1 MTFRQKLLLLFA
13 ATVLLCVAVISASVY
28 STIRRRFEQADQ
40 DRANAVA
47 AQFRSEFGRRGL
59 EVSRKVESV
68 AASETVQHIALE
80 MNRGAAD
87 SGGYV
92 GQAHTLAGQ
101 QHLDFLELVDY
112 RGAILSSAQWQAK
125 FGYPEAAISQTTI
138 SQATPPQ
145 AMPAQTTLAQATTPA
160 PAVPAGA
167 FLKRE
172 ELPDGATL
180 GLFAVRVARVGE
192 QPLYVIGGE
201 RLDQGFLS
209 TLDIPTGTRVL
220 LYQNLDAKW
229 NPKSLLDLNGPAAGV
244 DQIAP
249 LVAQVRDTL
258 EESQRVIH
266 WTSDSADAEVFHA
279 IPLTGPIFSATIQG
293 SLNQGSPNQGS
304 LNQSPRNQSPANQSP
319 ANQQLMGVLLVGS
332 SRRPLIELQ
341 RQIVSTAM
349 LVGGAGIF
357 VAVLA
362 SLWFAARVTRPVV
375 SLAEAARRV
384 AAGDLGAKV
393 EVESSDELGELAA
406 AFNRMT
412 EDLVQQKDRTL
423 QAERVAAWRELAR
436 RLAHEL
442 KNPLFPL
449 QVTVEN
455 LMRAKQKS
463 PEMFEEVFHEG
474 TATLLAEINNLKTI
488 IGRFS
493 EFSKM
498 PQPQRRPTQVNDVV
512 RSVLRVFHAQ
522 LRDSD
527 RVTDRVTDK
536 EKNKIAVRIELAEAL
551 PEISADPDLL
561 HRALQNLVLN
571 AIDAMPQGGEL
582 AIRTRTLD
590 DRIELSVSDTGSGLT
605 QEECGRLFTPYYT
618 TKQHGT
624 GLGLAI
630 VQSVVSDHGGKISVQ
645 STKEKGTTFRIEL
658 PCDFSAYSAS
668 LR

>member
-1 MTFRQKLLLLFA
+1 
-13 ATVLLCVAVISASVY
+13 
-28 STIRRRFEQADQ
+28 
-40 DRANAVA
+40 
-47 AQFRSEFGRRGL
+47 
-59 EVSRKVESV
+59 
-68 AASETVQHIALE
+68 
-80 MNRGAAD
+80 
-87 SGGYV
+87 
-92 GQAHTLAGQ
+92 
-101 QHLDFLELVDY
+101 
-112 RGAILSSAQWQAK
+112 
-125 FGYPEAAISQTTI
+125 
-138 SQATPPQ
+138 
-145 AMPAQTTLAQATTPA
+145 
-160 PAVPAGA
+160 
-167 FLKRE
+167 
-172 ELPDGATL
+172 
-180 GLFAVRVARVGE
+180 
-192 QPLYVIGGE
+192 
-201 RLDQGFLS
+201 
-209 TLDIPTGTRVL
+209 
-220 LYQNLDAKW
+220 
-229 NPKSLLDLNGPAAGV
+229 
-244 DQIAP
+244 
-249 LVAQVRDTL
+249 
-258 EESQRVIH
+258 
-266 WTSDSADAEVFHA
+266 
-279 IPLTGPIFSATIQG
+279 
-293 SLNQGSPNQGS
+293 
-304 LNQSPRNQSPANQSP
+304 
-319 ANQQLMGVLLVGS
+319 
-332 SRRPLIELQ
+332 
-341 RQIVSTAM
+341 M
-349 LVGGAGIF
+349 LVGGAGIL

-384 AAGDLGAKV
+384 AGGDLNAKV

-406 AFNRMT
+406 SFNRMT

-498 PQPQRRPTQVNDVV
+498 PQPQRRPTQVNDLV

-522 LRDSD
+522 LQKNELQNN
-527 RVTDRVTDK
+527 DK
-536 EKNKIAVRIELAEAL
+536 NQIVVRTELADAL

-582 AIRTRTLD
+582 TIRTETLG
-590 DRIELSVSDTGSGLT
+590 DRVEISVSDTGSGLT

-630 VQSVVSDHGGKISVQ
+630 VQSVVSDHGGKISVE
-645 STKEKGTTFRIEL
+645 STQEKGTTFRIEL
-658 PCDFSAYSAS
+658 PCEPKPWQTGQN
-668 LR
+668 

>member
-1 MTFRQKLLLLFA
+1 MSFRKKLLLLFA

-28 STIRRRFEQADQ
+28 STIRHSFEQADQ

-47 AQFRSEFGRRGL
+47 AQFRSEFQRRGS
-59 EVSRKVESV
+59 EVARKVEAA
-68 AASETVQHIALE
+68 AASDTAQRIALD
-80 MNRGAAD
+80 MNRGATD
-87 SGGYV
+87 SSGYV
-92 GQAHTLAGQ
+92 GDARALASQ
-101 QHLDFLELVDY
+101 QQLDFLELVDP
-112 RGAILSSAQWQAK
+112 GGTIVSSAQWQAK
-125 FGYPEAAISQTTI
+125 FGYPEAAIP
-138 SQATPPQ
+138 QATI
-145 AMPAQTTLAQATTPA
+145 TETKTPMA
-160 PAVPAGA
+160 AVPAAA

-180 GLFAVRVARVGE
+180 GLFAIRVARVGE

-229 NPKSLLDLNGPAAGV
+229 NPQSLLDLNGPAAGV
-244 DQIAP
+244 DKIAP
-249 LVAQVRDTL
+249 LVARVRDTL
-258 EESQRVIH
+258 QESQGVIH

-279 IPLTGPIFSATIQG
+279 IPLTGPVFSA
-293 SLNQGSPNQGS
+293 PH
-304 LNQSPRNQSPANQSP
+304 QSTQSQSAANQCG

-341 RQIVSTAM
+341 RRVISTAM

-375 SLAEAARRV
+375 SLAQAARRV

-406 AFNRMT
+406 SFNRMT

-455 LMRAKQKS
+455 LLRAKQKS

-498 PQPQRRPTQVNDVV
+498 PQPQRRPTQVNDLV

-522 LRDSD
+522 LQ
-527 RVTDRVTDK
+527 
-536 EKNKIAVRIELAEAL
+536 EKNQIAVRPELADAL
-551 PEISADPDLL
+551 PEISVDPDLL

-582 AIRTRTLD
+582 TIRTATLG
-590 DRIELSVSDTGSGLT
+590 DRFEISVSDTGSGLT

-630 VQSVVSDHGGKISVQ
+630 VQSVVSDHGGKISVA

-658 PCDFSAYSAS
+658 PCEPQRSAGVLAGHDGG
-668 LR
+668 

>member
-1 MTFRQKLLLLFA
+1 MSFRKKLLLLFA
-13 ATVLLCVAVISASVY
+13 ATVLLCVAVISVSVY
-28 STIRRRFEQADQ
+28 STIRSSFEQANQ

-47 AQFRSEFGRRGL
+47 AQFRSEFQRRGL
-59 EVSRKVESV
+59 EVARKVESV
-68 AASETVQHIALE
+68 AASEPVQRIALD
-80 MNRGAAD
+80 MNRGATD
-87 SGGYV
+87 FGEYV
-92 GQAHTLAGQ
+92 SEAHALAGQ
-101 QHLDFLELVDY
+101 QRLDFLELVDN
-112 RGAILSSAQWQAK
+112 RGTILSSAQWQAK
-125 FGYPEAAISQTTI
+125 FGYPEAAVAE
-138 SQATPPQ
+138 ATN
-145 AMPAQTTLAQATTPA
+145 PAAAA
-160 PAVPAGA
+160 PAGA

-180 GLFAVRVARVGE
+180 GLFAVRVARIGE

-229 NPKSLLDLNGPAAGV
+229 NPKSLLDLNGSAAGA
-244 DQIAP
+244 DKIAP
-249 LVAQVRDTL
+249 LVARVRETL
-258 EESQRVIH
+258 QETQGAIY

-279 IPLTGPIFSATIQG
+279 IPLTGPNLTST
-293 SLNQGSPNQGS
+293 
-304 LNQSPRNQSPANQSP
+304 NQSGANP
-319 ANQQLMGVLLVGS
+319 QLMGVLLVGS

-349 LVGGAGIF
+349 LVGGAGIL

-384 AAGDLGAKV
+384 AAGDLGTKV

-406 AFNRMT
+406 SFNRMT
-412 EDLVQQKDRTL
+412 EDLAQQKDRTL
-423 QAERVAAWRELAR
+423 QAERVASWRELAR

-474 TATLLAEINNLKTI
+474 TATLLAEIDNLKTI

-512 RSVLRVFHAQ
+512 RSVLRVFNAQ
-522 LRDSD
+522 LQHGQLQ
-527 RVTDRVTDK
+527 
-536 EKNKIAVRIELAEAL
+536 EKNQIAVRTELADAL

-561 HRALQNLVLN
+561 HRALQNLLLN

-582 AIRTRTLD
+582 AIRTATLG
-590 DRIELSVSDTGSGLT
+590 DRVEISVSDTGSGLT
-605 QEECGRLFTPYYT
+605 QEECERLFTPYYT

-630 VQSVVSDHGGKISVQ
+630 VQSVVSDHGGKISVE

-658 PCDFSAYSAS
+658 PSEPQ
-668 LR
+668 LWQTGQT

>member
-28 STIRRRFEQADQ
+28 STIRRGFEQADQ

-47 AQFRSEFGRRGL
+47 AQFRSEFQRRGL
-59 EVSRKVESV
+59 EVARKVESV

-80 MNRGAAD
+80 MNRGATD
-87 SGGYV
+87 SGEYV

-125 FGYPEAAISQTTI
+125 FGYPETAI

-145 AMPAQTTLAQATTPA
+145 AAPAQATTPA

-172 ELPDGATL
+172 VLPDGATL

-209 TLDIPTGTRVL
+209 TLDIPAGTRVL

-258 EESQRVIH
+258 QESQRVIH
-266 WTSDSADAEVFHA
+266 WTSDSADNEVFHA
-279 IPLTGPIFSATIQG
+279 IPLTGPIFSATNQS

-304 LNQSPRNQSPANQSP
+304 PNQSSPNQSR

-349 LVGGAGIF
+349 LVGGGGIF

-406 AFNRMT
+406 SFNRMT

-455 LMRAKQKS
+455 LLRAKQKS

-474 TATLLAEINNLKTI
+474 TATLLAEIDNLKTI

-522 LRDSD
+522 LRDN
-527 RVTDRVTDK
+527 DK
-536 EKNKIAVRIELAEAL
+536 EKNRIVVRTELAEAL

-571 AIDAMPQGGEL
+571 AIDALPQGGEL
-582 AIRTRTLD
+582 AIRTGSLG
-590 DRIELSVSDTGSGLT
+590 DRIELLVSDTGSGLT

-630 VQSVVSDHGGKISVQ
+630 VQSVVSDHGGKISVE
-645 STKEKGTTFRIEL
+645 STKERGTTFRIEL
-658 PCDFSAYSAS
+658 PCDFSTHSAS

>member
-1 MTFRQKLLLLFA
+1 MSFRKKLLLLFA
-13 ATVLLCVAVISASVY
+13 ATVLLCVAVISVSVY
-28 STIRRRFEQADQ
+28 STIRRSFEQADQ
-40 DRANAVA
+40 DRADAVA
-47 AQFRSEFGRRGL
+47 AQFRSEFQRRGS
-59 EVSRKVESV
+59 EVGRKV
-68 AASETVQHIALE
+68 ARIALD
-80 MNRGAAD
+80 MNRGGAD
-87 SGGYV
+87 LGDYV
-92 GQAHTLAGQ
+92 SEARTLAGQ
-101 QHLDFLELVDY
+101 QQLDFLELADS
-112 RGAILSSAQWQAK
+112 RGIILSSAQWQAK
-125 FGYPEAAISQTTI
+125 FGYPEAAIPGDAGS
-138 SQATPPQ
+138 
-145 AMPAQTTLAQATTPA
+145 
-160 PAVPAGA
+160 AGA

-172 ELPDGATL
+172 ELPDGPTL

-192 QPLYVIGGE
+192 QPLYVTGGE

-209 TLDIPTGTRVL
+209 RLDIPAGTRVL

-229 NPKSLLDLNGPAAGV
+229 SPKSLLDLNGPAAGV
-244 DQIAP
+244 DKIFP
-249 LVAQVRDTL
+249 LVAKVRDTL
-258 EESQRVIH
+258 QESQAVVH
-266 WTSDSADAEVFHA
+266 WTGDSADAEVFHA
-279 IPLTGPIFSATIQG
+279 IPLTGSILTATNQNSANPHG
-293 SLNQGSPNQGS
+293 
-304 LNQSPRNQSPANQSP
+304 

-341 RQIVSTAM
+341 RQVVSTAM
-349 LVGGAGIF
+349 LVGGVGIL

-393 EVESSDELGELAA
+393 EVESSDELGELASS
-406 AFNRMT
+406 FNRMT
-412 EDLVQQKDRTL
+412 EDLAQQKDRTL

-455 LMRAKQKS
+455 LTRAKQKS

-474 TATLLAEINNLKTI
+474 TATLLAEIDNLKTI

-522 LRDSD
+522 LQ
-527 RVTDRVTDK
+527 
-536 EKNKIAVRIELAEAL
+536 EKNQILVHTELADAL
-551 PEISADPDLL
+551 PELSADPDLL

-582 AIRTRTLD
+582 TICTGTLG

-630 VQSVVSDHGGKISVQ
+630 VQSVVSDHGGKISVE
-645 STKEKGTTFRIEL
+645 STKEKGSTFRIEL
-658 PCDFSAYSAS
+658 PRGAQPWQTDQT
-668 LR
+668 

>member
-1 MTFRQKLLLLFA
+1 MSFRKKLLLLFA

-28 STIRRRFEQADQ
+28 NTLRHSFEQAYQ

-47 AQFRSEFGRRGL
+47 AQFRSEFQRRGS
-59 EVSRKVESV
+59 EVVRKVESV
-68 AASETVQHIALE
+68 AASEPVQRIGID
-80 MNRGAAD
+80 MNRGATD
-87 SGGYV
+87 SSDYV
-92 GQAHTLAGQ
+92 TEARTLAAQ
-101 QHLDFLELVDY
+101 QQLDFLELVDN
-112 RGAILSSAQWQAK
+112 RGTIFSSAQWQAK
-125 FGYPEAAISQTTI
+125 FGYPEAVIPATI
-138 SQATPPQ
+138 SPTATS
-145 AMPAQTTLAQATTPA
+145 A
-160 PAVPAGA
+160 PAVPPGA

-172 ELPDGATL
+172 ELPDGPTL
-180 GLFAVRVARVGE
+180 GLFAVHTTRVEE
-192 QPLYVIGGE
+192 QSLYVIGGE

-209 TLDIPTGTRVL
+209 TLDIPAGTRVL

-229 NPKSLLDLNGPAAGV
+229 TPKSLLDLNGPAAGA
-244 DQIAP
+244 DKIAP
-249 LVAQVRDTL
+249 LVAKVRDSL
-258 EESQRVIH
+258 QESQGMIH
-266 WTSDSADAEVFHA
+266 WTSDPADTEVFHA
-279 IPLTGPIFSATIQG
+279 IPLVGPGQTD
-293 SLNQGSPNQGS
+293 LR
-304 LNQSPRNQSPANQSP
+304 QSGANE
-319 ANQQLMGVLLVGS
+319 QLMGVLLVGS

-341 RQIVSTAM
+341 RQIISTAL
-349 LVGGAGIF
+349 LVGGIGIL

-384 AAGDLGAKV
+384 AAGDLAAKV

-406 AFNRMT
+406 AFNHMT

-493 EFSKM
+493 EFSRM
-498 PQPQRRPTQVNDVV
+498 PQPQRRPTQVNEVA

-522 LRDSD
+522 LQ
-527 RVTDRVTDK
+527 
-536 EKNKIAVRIELAEAL
+536 EKNQILVHTDLAVAL

-571 AIDAMPQGGEL
+571 AIDSMPQSGEL
-582 AIRTRTLD
+582 TIRTRFLG
-590 DRIELSVSDTGSGLT
+590 DRVEISVSDTGSGLT

-630 VQSVVSDHGGKISVQ
+630 VQSVVSDHGGKISVE

-658 PCDFSAYSAS
+658 PYEPQPWQTGQA
-668 LR
+668 

>member
-1 MTFRQKLLLLFA
+1 MSFRKKLLLLFA
-13 ATVLLCVAVISASVY
+13 ATILLCVAVISASVY
-28 STIRRRFEQADQ
+28 STIRRSFEQANQ

-47 AQFRSEFGRRGL
+47 AQFRSEFQRRGS
-59 EVSRKVESV
+59 EVVRKVESV
-68 AASETVQHIALE
+68 AGSETVQRIALD
-80 MNRGAAD
+80 MNRGATD
-87 SGGYV
+87 FGEYV
-92 GQAHTLAGQ
+92 NEAHALAGQ
-101 QHLDFLELVDY
+101 QQLDFLELVDN
-112 RGAILSSAQWQAK
+112 RGTILSSAQWQAK
-125 FGYPEAAISQTTI
+125 FGYPEAAI
-138 SQATPPQ
+138 PQ
-145 AMPAQTTLAQATTPA
+145 APTPEATTPGA
-160 PAVPAGA
+160 TTSAAAGPAGA

-209 TLDIPTGTRVL
+209 TLDIPAGTRVL

-229 NPKSLLDLNGPAAGV
+229 NSKSLLDLNGPAAGA
-244 DQIAP
+244 DKIAP
-249 LVAQVRDTL
+249 LVAKVRDTL
-258 EESQRVIH
+258 QESQSVIH

-279 IPLTGPIFSATIQG
+279 IPLTGPVFNAV
-293 SLNQGSPNQGS
+293 NQSTPNQS
-304 LNQSPRNQSPANQSP
+304 STTQRDP
-319 ANQQLMGVLLVGS
+319 NQQLMGILLVGS

-341 RQIVSTAM
+341 RQVISTAM
-349 LVGGAGIF
+349 LVGGIGLL

-406 AFNRMT
+406 SFNRMT
-412 EDLVQQKDRTL
+412 EDLAQQRDRTL

-455 LMRAKQKS
+455 LMRAKQKA

-488 IGRFS
+488 IARFS
-493 EFSKM
+493 EFSRM
-498 PQPQRRPTQVNDVV
+498 PQPQRQPTQVNDVV

-522 LRDSD
+522 LR
-527 RVTDRVTDK
+527 VNDK
-536 EKNKIAVRIELAEAL
+536 EKNQIAVHTELADAL
-551 PEISADPDLL
+551 PETSADPDLL

-571 AIDAMPQGGEL
+571 AIDAMPQGGDL
-582 AIRTRTLD
+582 TIRTATLG
-590 DRIELSVSDTGSGLT
+590 DRIALSVSDTGCGLT

-630 VQSVVSDHGGKISVQ
+630 VQSVVSDHGGKISVE

-658 PCDFSAYSAS
+658 PCDFSAPSAS

>member
-1 MTFRQKLLLLFA
+1 MSFRKKLLLLFA
-13 ATVLLCVAVISASVY
+13 VTVLLCVAVISASVY
-28 STIRRRFEQADQ
+28 STIRRSFERADQ

-47 AQFRSEFGRRGL
+47 AQFRSEFQRRGQ
-59 EVSRKVESV
+59 EVARKVESV
-68 AASETVQHIALE
+68 AAGETVQRMALD

-87 SGGYV
+87 SGDHV
-92 GQAHTLAGQ
+92 REARALAGQ
-101 QHLDFLELVDY
+101 QQFDFLELVDS
-112 RGAILSSAQWQAK
+112 RGTILSSAQWQAK
-125 FGYPEAAISQTTI
+125 FGYPEAAV
-138 SQATPPQ
+138 
-145 AMPAQTTLAQATTPA
+145 PAAAGT
-160 PAVPAGA
+160 AGA

-172 ELPDGATL
+172 ELPEGATL

-244 DQIAP
+244 DKIAP
-249 LVAQVRDTL
+249 LVAKVRDTL
-258 EESQRVIH
+258 QESQGVIR
-266 WTSDSADAEVFHA
+266 WTSDSADADVVHA
-279 IPLTGPIFSATIQG
+279 IPLTGPV
-293 SLNQGSPNQGS
+293 LNSG
-304 LNQSPRNQSPANQSP
+304 NQSAPNLNSANQNLTNQSA
-319 ANQQLMGVLLVGS
+319 ANQQLLGVLLVGS

-341 RQIVSTAM
+341 RQVVSTAM
-349 LVGGAGIF
+349 LVGGVGIL
-357 VAVLA
+357 VAVLT
-362 SLWFAARVTRPVV
+362 SLWFAARVTRPVE
-375 SLAEAARRV
+375 SLAQAARRV
-384 AAGDLGAKV
+384 AAGDLSAKV
-393 EVESSDELGELAA
+393 EVQSSDELGELAA
-406 AFNRMT
+406 SFNRMT
-412 EDLVQQKDRTL
+412 EDLAQQKERTL

-474 TATLLAEINNLKTI
+474 TATLLAEIDNLKTI
-488 IGRFS
+488 VGRFS

-498 PQPQRRPTQVNDVV
+498 PQPQRQPTQVNEVV
-512 RSVLRVFHAQ
+512 QSVLRVFHAQ
-522 LRDSD
+522 LQ
-527 RVTDRVTDK
+527 
-536 EKNKIAVRIELAEAL
+536 EKNQIAVRTQLADPL

-571 AIDAMPQGGEL
+571 AIDAMPQGGAL
-582 AIRTRTLD
+582 TIRTATPG
-590 DRIELSVSDTGSGLT
+590 DRIEISVSDSGTGLT
-605 QEECGRLFTPYYT
+605 PEECGRLFTPYYT

-630 VQSVVSDHGGKISVQ
+630 VQSVVSDHGGKISVE
-645 STKEKGTTFRIEL
+645 STPEKGTTFRIEL
-658 PCDFSAYSAS
+658 PYDFSAYSAS

>member
-1 MTFRQKLLLLFA
+1 MSFRKKLLFSFA
-13 ATVLLCVAVISASVY
+13 ATVLLCVAVISVSMY
-28 STIRRRFEQADQ
+28 STIRHSFEQVDQ

-47 AQFRSEFGRRGL
+47 AQFRSEFQRRGS
-59 EVSRKVESV
+59 EVARKVESV
-68 AASETVQHIALE
+68 AAGDTVQRIALD
-80 MNRGAAD
+80 MNRGTTD
-87 SGGYV
+87 PSGYV
-92 GQAHTLAGQ
+92 SAAHALASQ
-101 QHLDFLELVDY
+101 QQLDFLELVDN
-112 RGAILSSAQWQAK
+112 RSTILSSAQWQAK
-125 FGYPEAAISQTTI
+125 FGYPETEI
-138 SQATPPQ
+138 PQ
-145 AMPAQTTLAQATTPA
+145 AATSQATTPTA
-160 PAVPAGA
+160 AVPAGA

-180 GLFAVRVARVGE
+180 GLFAVRVARVAE

-209 TLDIPTGTRVL
+209 TLDIPAGTRVL
-220 LYQNLDAKW
+220 LYQNLDTKW
-229 NPKSLLDLNGPAAGV
+229 NPKSLLDLNGAAAGV
-244 DQIAP
+244 DKIAP
-249 LVAQVRDTL
+249 LVAKVRDTMQD
-258 EESQRVIH
+258 STDVIH
-266 WTSDSADAEVFHA
+266 WTSDPADAEVFHA
-279 IPLTGPIFSATIQG
+279 IPLFG
-293 SLNQGSPNQGS
+293 PNQGGG
-304 LNQSPRNQSPANQSP
+304 
-319 ANQQLMGVLLVGS
+319 ANQQLMGILLVGS

-341 RQIVSTAM
+341 RQVVSTAM
-349 LVGGAGIF
+349 FVGGAGIL

-406 AFNRMT
+406 SFNRMT

-463 PEMFEEVFHEG
+463 PEMFEEVFEEG

-493 EFSKM
+493 EFSRM
-498 PQPQRRPTQVNDVV
+498 PQPQDRLTQVNDEV

-522 LRDSD
+522 LQ
-527 RVTDRVTDK
+527 
-536 EKNKIAVRIELAEAL
+536 EKNKISVHTELADAL

-561 HRALQNLVLN
+561 HRAVQNLVLN

-582 AIRTRTLD
+582 TIRTATLG
-590 DRIELSVSDTGSGLT
+590 DRVEISVSDTGSGLT

-630 VQSVVSDHGGKISVQ
+630 VQSVVSDHGGKISVE
-645 STKEKGTTFRIEL
+645 STKENGTTFRIEL
-658 PCDFSAYSAS
+658 PRERQPWQAGQT
-668 LR
+668 

>member
-1 MTFRQKLLLLFA
+1 MSFRKKLLLLFA

-28 STIRRRFEQADQ
+28 STIRRSFEQANQ
-40 DRANAVA
+40 DRANAIA
-47 AQFRSEFGRRGL
+47 AQFRAEFQRRGS
-59 EVSRKVESV
+59 EVVRKVDSV
-68 AASETVQHIALE
+68 AAGETVQHLALD
-80 MNRGAAD
+80 MNRGVTD
-87 SGGYV
+87 SGEYV
-92 GQAHTLAGQ
+92 SAARTLAGQ
-101 QHLDFLELVDY
+101 QQLDFLELVDY
-112 RGAILSSAQWQAK
+112 RGTILSSAQWQAK
-125 FGYPEAAISQTTI
+125 FGYPEAAIPQT
-138 SQATPPQ
+138 A
-145 AMPAQTTLAQATTPA
+145 AA
-160 PAVPAGA
+160 PAGA

-180 GLFAVRVARVGE
+180 GLFALRAARIGE

-220 LYQNLDAKW
+220 LYQNLDTKW
-229 NPKSLLDLNGPAAGV
+229 NPKSLLDLNGPAAGA
-244 DQIAP
+244 DKIAP

-258 EESQRVIH
+258 QESQGVIH
-266 WTSDSADAEVFHA
+266 WTSDPADAEVFHA
-279 IPLTGPIFSATIQG
+279 IPLTGPIFIPT
-293 SLNQGSPNQGS
+293 
-304 LNQSPRNQSPANQSP
+304 NQSPANQRSANLTG
-319 ANQQLMGVLLVGS
+319 ANQQLMAVLLVGS

-341 RQIVSTAM
+341 RQVVSTAV
-349 LVGGAGIF
+349 LVGGAGIL

-384 AAGDLGAKV
+384 AAGDLNAKV

-406 AFNRMT
+406 SYNRMT

-493 EFSKM
+493 EFSRM
-498 PQPQRRPTQVNDVV
+498 PQPQRRPTQMNDVV

-522 LRDSD
+522 LQND
-527 RVTDRVTDK
+527 
-536 EKNKIAVRIELAEAL
+536 EKSRITVRTALADAL

-582 AIRTRTLD
+582 AIRTATLG
-590 DRIELSVSDTGSGLT
+590 DRIEISVSDTGSGLT

-630 VQSVVSDHGGKISVQ
+630 VQSVVSDHGGKISVE
-645 STKEKGTTFRIEL
+645 STKKKGTTFRIEL
-658 PCDFSAYSAS
+658 
-668 LR
+668 LRVPA

>member
-1 MTFRQKLLLLFA
+1 MSFRKKLLLLFA
-13 ATVLLCVAVISASVY
+13 ATVLFCVAVISASVY
-28 STIRRRFEQADQ
+28 STIRRSFEQANQ

-47 AQFRSEFGRRGL
+47 AQFRSEFQRRGQ
-59 EVSRKVESV
+59 EVVRKVESV
-68 AASETVQHIALE
+68 AGGETVQHIALD
-80 MNRGAAD
+80 MNRGATD
-87 SGGYV
+87 SGAYV
-92 GQAHTLAGQ
+92 TEARALAGQ
-101 QHLDFLELVDY
+101 QQLDFLEFVDN
-112 RGAILSSAQWQAK
+112 RGTIISSAQWQAK
-125 FGYPEAAISQTTI
+125 FGYPEAAVTGGML
-138 SQATPPQ
+138 PE
-145 AMPAQTTLAQATTPA
+145 ATTPA
-160 PAVPAGA
+160 DAVLAGP

-172 ELPDGATL
+172 ELPDGASV
-180 GLFAVRVARVGE
+180 GLFAVRVVRVGE

-209 TLDIPTGTRVL
+209 TLDIPPGTRVL
-220 LYQNLDAKW
+220 LYQNLDTKW
-229 NPKSLLDLNGPAAGV
+229 NPKSLLDLNGPAAGA

-249 LVAQVRDTL
+249 LVARVRDTL
-258 EESQRVIH
+258 QESQGAIH

-279 IPLTGPIFSATIQG
+279 IPLTGPIFSATNR
-293 SLNQGSPNQGS
+293 SM
-304 LNQSPRNQSPANQSP
+304 ANQRGTHE
-319 ANQQLMGVLLVGS
+319 QLMGVLLVGS

-349 LVGGAGIF
+349 LVGGVGIL

-384 AAGDLGAKV
+384 AAGDLNAKV

-406 AFNRMT
+406 SFNRMT
-412 EDLVQQKDRTL
+412 EDLARQKDRTL

-455 LMRAKQKS
+455 LMRAKHKS

-474 TATLLAEINNLKTI
+474 TTTLLAEIDNLKTI
-488 IGRFS
+488 VGRFS
-493 EFSKM
+493 EFSRM
-498 PQPQRRPTQVNDVV
+498 PQPQRRPAQVNDIV

-522 LRDSD
+522 LQE
-527 RVTDRVTDK
+527 T
-536 EKNKIAVRIELAEAL
+536 NQIAVRTELADTL

-561 HRALQNLVLN
+561 HRALQNLALN

-582 AIRTRTLD
+582 TIRTATLV
-590 DRIELSVSDTGSGLT
+590 DRIEISVSDTGPGLT
-605 QEECGRLFTPYYT
+605 HEESERLFTPYYT

-630 VQSVVSDHGGKISVQ
+630 VQSVVSDHGGKISVE

-658 PCDFSAYSAS
+658 PCEPQPWQTG
-668 LR
+668 